1 MIPLKTCFLRPKE
14 TRKESLSLS
23 QEKSVLDREALLER
37 VAGDVDLL
45 RELVDL
51 FMDDS
56 LRLVDRISKAVMR
69 KDADDLEK
77 AAHGLKGS
85 VPNFGAKT
93 VADIAQVS
101 ETMGRNRDI
110 TKAQNVVA
118 ELEKQIEALRAEL
131 KAMTV

>member
-1 MIPLKTCFLRPKE
+1 MF
-14 TRKESLSLS
+14 S
-23 QEKSVLDREALLER
+23 DREALLER

-45 RELVDL
+45 RELVEL
-51 FMDDS
+51 FLDDS
-56 LRLVDRISKAVMR
+56 LGLVDRIRQAVTR

-85 VPNFGAKT
+85 VLNFGAKT
-93 VADIAQVS
+93 VADIAQAL